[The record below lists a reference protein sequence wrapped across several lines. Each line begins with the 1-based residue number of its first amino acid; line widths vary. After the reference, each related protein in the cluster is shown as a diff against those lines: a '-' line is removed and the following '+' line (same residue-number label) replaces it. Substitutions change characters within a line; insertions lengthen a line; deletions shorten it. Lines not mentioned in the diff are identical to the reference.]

1 MDNWFLKFETKYDLS
16 VLKKFNRYNL
26 YSKPTTCITTVMA
39 LLLIVI
45 GLLSGSF
52 DVTYRLIF
60 CCIGAL
66 WIIEMIFL
74 PGIYAKSTIKTS
86 KLNNTSTVEV
96 TLDSNNIS
104 MITRKGDSVVSTNT
118 PKKKSSS
125 GLSAGAI
132 AGIVVGAVVVLLG
145 ISIIAII
152 CCRKSRQLPIDNTTA
167 IDVKTTER
175 IYI

>member
-86 KLNNTSTVEV
+86 KLNNVAIVEV

-104 MITRKGDSVVSTNT
+104 MITRKGDSVVSTAT
-118 PKKKSSS
+118 IDYDDVYK
-125 GLSAGAI
+125 
-132 AGIVVGAVVVLLG
+132 
-145 ISIIAII
+145 I
-152 CCRKSRQLPIDNTTA
+152 CDTKQF
-167 IDVKTTER
+167 
-175 IYI
+175 IYIYISKNQAVICSKENMEGNYEEGKRFISEKIGKKYKA